1 MPAQV
6 ARFPRPRARTMDA
19 RAIPV
24 AEGPHDEQIRARAYE
39 IYLAR
44 NGAPGNPESDWRQ
57 AEEELRGRMTLLSQT

>member
-1 MPAQV
+1 
-6 ARFPRPRARTMDA
+6 MDA

-57 AEEELRGRMTLLSQT
+57 AEEELRGRMTLLGQT